1 MHWCQNNSEKPYTEK
16 KTKPRSSVYSL
27 FTNCIFDSAE
37 NKLDCCKRE
46 DCVEILCKDLREHAM
61 KIIKCEKKEMI
72 PQTDEENYEDLTKSK
87 KSTTYVKKN
96 LVMTTMMMMMMIIK
110 SIKKRDHCHYTENLR
125 GSAHNICNLRSKQ
138 ENKFL

>member
-1 MHWCQNNSEKPYTEK
+1 ME
-16 KTKPRSSVYSL
+16 V
-27 FTNCIFDSAE
+27 F
-37 NKLDCCKRE
+37 
-46 DCVEILCKDLREHAM
+46 CKDLREHAM

-72 PQTDEENYEDLTKSK
+72 PQTYEENYEDLMKSK

-96 LVMTTMMMMMMIIK
+96 LVMTMMMMIIK